1 MSTHNI
7 PDFPPPAYKPYDQ
20 NSTDDDRVLTT
31 SENFDHS
38 TKINNNSDNLIY
50 SKEITVHRKTKNI
63 ERVNSQKQLVRG
75 DSVKKLKQLDK
86 LESTN
91 VYGSKQSAT
100 NDILSMYS
108 ENFAPHKTVPARKLD
123 AVTRVNSQRKL
134 VRGDSDRKLR
144 QLDKPGPVKDYDS
157 ENITLHKNV
166 STKKID
172 AISRV
177 NSQRKLVK
185 GDSIRRLQQFDNF
198 DSENNHNSNV
208 VERQPTTD
216 YVLNSEDV
224 TLHRNASARKL
235 DAITRVNSQR
245 KLERGYSTRKL
256 QQLDK
261 YGPEND
267 YDSNFT
273 SDPNDILNSEEIILN
288 RNASIKKLEA
298 VTRVNS
304 QRKLERAYYTRKLQ
318 QLDKYGS
325 ESDYDSN
332 FTTDPNDILNYE
344 EIILN
349 RNASIRKLE
358 AVTRANSQRKFANI
372 DSVNELQFPGQ
383 NRPLSFY
390 DSNVTARQ
398 PFTIYDQFQSWL
410 INDGAKKLFF
420 GLWIFL
426 HILVFFM
433 AFLNYLLND
442 DLENARKTFGLPYVI
457 ARSAALVLHIDAAM
471 ILFPVCRNLI
481 TLLRAT
487 PLNGI
492 IPFDNNLDFH
502 QIIGWSILFF
512 TIVHVVSHW
521 INFYELS
528 KELNGGIGMWFRLN
542 FTTGPGA
549 TGYVMLICLIIM
561 VATSIESKRRRHF
574 NRFWYLHHL
583 FIPFFG
589 AWSFHGAFCM
599 IKPDRPPY
607 CNDIAVFWKYWIA
620 SGVIY
625 TGERILREIRAR
637 QKTFISKVI
646 MHPSRVVEIQI
657 KRENIVTKAGQY
669 IFLCCPEVSPWEWH
683 PFTLTSA
690 PEEDYISIHIRVVG
704 DFTEALAKKL
714 GCDFEEE
721 KFSKKNR
728 DCIKSQI
735 EGIDI
740 SAFKKS
746 LPRIMVD
753 GPFGSASEDV
763 FKFEIAILVGAG
775 IGVTPFAS
783 VLKTIEEQDIEQFIE
798 IRTYLT
804 GRLRDSEVR
813 NIYTNDGGIKDAVTG
828 LRSPT
833 HYGRPVWDK
842 IFSEMRDQ
850 NPATDI
856 GVFFCGPK
864 PIGKQLQE
872 KCNSWS
878 QSFEDGTRFFY
889 GKENF

>member
-1 MSTHNI
+1 MNTYNI
-7 PDFPPPAYKPYDQ
+7 PDFPPPAYNQ
-20 NSTDDDRVLTT
+20 NSTDDDRILTT
-31 SENFDHS
+31 SENFEYS
-38 TKINNNSDNLIY
+38 AKIDNNSDNLIY
-50 SKEITVHRKTKNI
+50 SEEITIHRKTKSI

-100 NDILSMYS
+100 AYDDIVSMYS
-108 ENFAPHKTVPARKLD
+108 ENFAPHKTVSARRLD

-157 ENITLHKNV
+157 ENITLHRYG

-177 NSQRKLVK
+177 NSQRKLVR
-185 GDSIRRLQQFDNF
+185 GDSIRKLQQFDNL
-198 DSENNHNSNV
+198 DSENDYNSSV

-216 YVLNSEDV
+216 YVLNSEEV
-224 TLHRNASARKL
+224 ILHRNASASYL
-235 DAITRVNSQR
+235 EAVTRVNSQR

-256 QQLDK
+256 QQLDI
-261 YGPEND
+261 YDPEND
-267 YDSNFT
+267 YDSSFT
-273 SDPNDILNSEEIILN
+273 TDPNDILNSEEIILN
-288 RNASIKKLEA
+288 RI
-298 VTRVNS
+298 
-304 QRKLERAYYTRKLQ
+304 
-318 QLDKYGS
+318 
-325 ESDYDSN
+325 
-332 FTTDPNDILNYE
+332 
-344 EIILN
+344 
-349 RNASIRKLE
+349 ASIRKLE
-358 AVTRANSQRKFANI
+358 AVTRANSQRKLANI
-372 DSVNELQFPGQ
+372 DSVNELQLSGQ
-383 NRPLSFY
+383 NRPLSVY

-398 PFTIYDQFQSWL
+398 QSIIYEQFQSWL

-420 GLWIFL
+420 GVWIFL

-433 AFLNYLLND
+433 AFLNYLFND
-442 DLENARKTFGLPYVI
+442 DLENARQTFGLTYVI
-457 ARSAALVLHIDAAM
+457 ARSSALVLHIDVAM

-492 IPFDNNLDFH
+492 IPFDNHLEFH

-528 KELNGGIGMWFRLN
+528 KASNGGIGMWFQLN
-542 FTTGPGA
+542 FASGPGA

-561 VATSIESKRRRHF
+561 VVTAMESKRRRHF

-625 TGERILREIRAR
+625 IGERILREIRAR

-646 MHPSRVVEIQI
+646 MHPSRVVEVQI
-657 KRENIVTKAGQY
+657 KKENIVTKAGQY

-690 PEEDYISIHIRVVG
+690 PEEDYISVHIRVVG

-721 KFSKKNR
+721 NFSKKNR

-740 SAFKKS
+740 SALKKN

-763 FKFEIAILVGAG
+763 FKFEIAVLVGAG

-783 VLKTIEEQDIEQFIE
+783 VLKSIKSTTQQNLPCFEKHISFGFAVTSLEWFHSLLLAIEEQDIKQFIE

-813 NIYTNDGGIKDAVTG
+813 NIYTNDGGLKDTVTG

-850 NPATDI
+850 YPATDI

-872 KCNSWS
+872 KCNLWS
-878 QSFEDGTRFFY
+878 QGFEDGTRFFY